1 MSFVKMR
8 QGESQKM
15 NYWMRARVVFQATT
29 VAALAIGAYALGQ
42 TKQQKEARAR
52 DENEA
57 VLAKAAQERA
67 EFWDR
72 LAAAEEAERQ
82 EDEMKAKPGRWLGMF
97 GSGKGV
103 EGGADARR
111 AGDAQRLPA
120 PSSVASAPAGEQD
133 VHAPTMQSSVSTA
146 PAGADLVRT
155 PVEDA
160 PGKSGWRSWFG
171 ASEKKS

>member
-8 QGESQKM
+8 QGESQSM

-52 DENEA
+52 DDNEA
-57 VLAKAAQERA
+57 VLAKAAQDRA

-82 EDEMKAKPGRWLGMF
+82 EGAMQAKPVRWFGMF
-97 GSGKGV
+97 GSGKGAD
-103 EGGADARR
+103 GGAEARR
-111 AGDAQRLPA
+111 VGDAQRLPA
-120 PSSVASAPAGEQD
+120 ASTVTSTPAGEQD
-133 VHAPTMQSSVSTA
+133 VHAPSMQSSVSTA

-155 PVEDA
+155 PVENA
-160 PGKSGWRSWFG
+160 PSNSSWRAWFG
-171 ASEKKS
+171 ASDKKP

>member
-67 EFWDR
+67 AFWDR

-82 EDEMKAKPGRWLGMF
+82 EGEMKAKPGRWFGMF
-97 GSGKGV
+97 GSGT
-103 EGGADARR
+103 R
-111 AGDAQRLPA
+111 
-120 PSSVASAPAGEQD
+120 
-133 VHAPTMQSSVSTA
+133 
-146 PAGADLVRT
+146 
-155 PVEDA
+155 
-160 PGKSGWRSWFG
+160 
-171 ASEKKS
+171 